1 MCNNNELDRDKNI
14 VETEVRINELI
25 DTIVQQATEKI
36 QTKLT
41 AVENK
46 KGDYQ
51 LTWIWELIQNA
62 VDNITKINNINKE
75 DKKVDIEIS
84 FDEKNKELIFKH
96 NNGYFTEDQLEKI
109 ILQMH
114 GELNAENTQVVGRF
128 GSGFITT
135 YILSRNVKIK
145 GRLQLSNGA
154 FKNFEIDI
162 SRDKKDLKTSI
173 GSSYKKYNEIINGT
187 DSNENQD
194 SKKIDTEFI
203 YSEIEEGT
211 SNLINTSIESFKKT
225 IHLSKKFTN
234 NLGSITI
241 NSNKININE
250 NEEILIFDDNNNNK
264 FKIAI
269 DCYDNNITNIVE
281 KNIPNIFINYPLIK
295 SNILKLPFVIHSLQF
310 EPNEERSMIFLGK
323 TGDASQINKDLL
335 TIVFN
340 RYIYFLNSDEISSK
354 NNLFNL
360 CRISRITDPNIE
372 DNNFINDTLNN
383 LVNRI
388 IEIPIVKCNENE
400 FLSLR
405 KVKIPFHNDEG
416 KREFI
421 YKLLEQLRDFNLPV
435 EGDIA
440 GWNEILQSEFYK
452 NNLNNSQ
459 TIYDIDKLISFI
471 EDQNNFNNLKNKFK
485 FEDNFTDENKEA
497 AVWDWLN
504 IFYELLDE
512 KNTTYLDKRIFINEN
527 KNFISK
533 STFFNNSGTIIK
545 NTELQYYINRRNY
558 YREHKIYVLKFDCKT
573 IKEQYIN
580 IFSKQNDNIDFRNIL
595 VHNKISPNIK
605 YFTNFYIRYY
615 KNIAILINNYIR
627 DNFNNR
633 IDGLNEI
640 IRNLLANIIYKDDY
654 VFPTIFSSE
663 PQEQVLNEEQIK
675 KDCFPYCFENKN
687 MLSLRIMENNDASLL
702 LNFVNNITDNN
713 IREKILKFTTEQARI
728 AIEAVENPLYED
740 DSNLNEINFRV
751 PINKK
756 PITENSNYMQIN
768 HQLLSKEYFIPN
780 WECNTLFLGT
790 FNPAGGEEVNYFYGR
805 NSNNFWKAISKLFNK
820 QEDGHFHNLMV
831 SNFCKFKQFMIDNK
845 FGCVDIIR
853 SVVVNIDCEENITG
867 KGYSDQNLF
876 NMTHVARN
884 YNFEEIENY
893 IINKE
898 TVTTIINTV
907 GQRFDN
913 MQPKE
918 LKIQLTK
925 FKNFCKVNNIN
936 YIENCPSVSGWISGE
951 DNLNKIIEFYREN
964 TNLNNLI

>member
-1 MCNNNELDRDKNI
+1 MCNNNELDKDKI
-14 VETEVRINELI
+14 
-25 DTIVQQATEKI
+25 IVQQATEKI
-36 QTKLT
+36 QTKLK
-41 AVENK
+41 AVDNK
-46 KGDYQ
+46 KEYYQ
-51 LTWIWELIQNA
+51 QTWIWELIQNA
-62 VDNITKINNINKE
+62 VDNITKINNINPI
-75 DKKVDIEIS
+75 KKQVNIEIN
-84 FDEKNKELIFKH
+84 FDEYKNELIFKH
-96 NNGYFTEDQLEKI
+96 NNGYFTKDLLLNI
-109 ILQMH
+109 ILQKH
-114 GELNAENTQVVGRF
+114 ADLNTENNNNTQVVGKF

-162 SRDKKDLKTSI
+162 SREENKLEESI
-173 GSSYKKYNEIINGT
+173 NNSYNKYKEIIAETNP
-187 DSNENQD
+187 NENQQPENLN
-194 SKKIDTEFI
+194 TEFI
-203 YSEIEEGT
+203 YSNIKKDT
-211 SNLINTSIESFKKT
+211 SILINTSIDSLKKT
-225 IHLSKKFTN
+225 IHLSKKFTE
-234 NLGSITI
+234 NLGIITI
-241 NSNKININE
+241 NNEPIIINE
-250 NEEILIFDDNNNNK
+250 NILTSNSNNNEYT
-264 FKIAI
+264 FTIAI
-269 DCYDNNITNIVE
+269 DCNDNKITNIVE

-310 EPNEERSMIFLGK
+310 EPNEERSMIFLG
-323 TGDASQINKDLL
+323 TSGGASQTNKDLL
-335 TIVFN
+335 TNVFN
-340 RYIYFLNSDEISSK
+340 RYIEILNMDEIRSKNNLFNEIRSK

-360 CRISRITDPNIE
+360 CRISCITDPNIE
-372 DNNFINDTLNN
+372 DNKFINDTLNN
-383 LVNRI
+383 LVHEI
-388 IEIPIVKCNENE
+388 IKIPIVKCNENE

-405 KVKIPFHNDEG
+405 DVKIPFDNVES
-416 KREFI
+416 KRNIIFE
-421 YKLLEQLRDFNLPV
+421 LLTQLNGFNLPIQ
-435 EGDIA
+435 ENIA
-440 GWNEILQSEFYK
+440 GWNEILQSGFYK
-452 NNLNNSQ
+452 ECLINCD
-459 TIYDIDKLISFI
+459 TIYNIDKLILFI
-471 EDQNNFNNLKNKFK
+471 EDQNNFNTLKNKFK
-485 FEDNFTDENKEA
+485 FADNFTDENKEA

>member
-1 MCNNNELDRDKNI
+1 MCNNNELDRDKI
-14 VETEVRINELI
+14 
-25 DTIVQQATEKI
+25 IVQLATEKI
-36 QTKLT
+36 QTKLE
-41 AVENK
+41 AVDNK
-46 KGDYQ
+46 KEYYQ
-51 LTWIWELIQNA
+51 QTWIWELIQNA
-62 VDNITKINNINKE
+62 VDNITKINNINKRNNINNE
-75 DKKVDIEIS
+75 DIQVDIEIN
-84 FDEKNKELIFKH
+84 FNENELIFRH
-96 NNGYFTEDQLEKI
+96 NNGYFTKDQLLNI
-109 ILQMH
+109 ILQKH
-114 GELNAENTQVVGRF
+114 ADLNTENNNNTQVVGRF

-145 GRLQLSNGA
+145 GRLQLSNGV

-162 SRDKKDLKTSI
+162 SREGDRLEESI
-173 GSSYKKYNEIINGT
+173 NNSYNKYKEIIAETNP
-187 DSNENQD
+187 NENQQPENLN
-194 SKKIDTEFI
+194 TEFI
-203 YSEIEEGT
+203 YSEINKDIGE
-211 SNLINTSIESFKKT
+211 LINKSIVSFTKT
-225 IHLSKKFTN
+225 IDLSKAFTE
-234 NLGSITI
+234 NLGNFQI
-241 NSNKININE
+241 NTEIINRNE
-250 NEEILIFDDNNNNK
+250 VILIFDDDDDNNNNI

-269 DCYDNNITNIVE
+269 VCNGNEITNIVE

-310 EPNEERSMIFLGK
+310 EPNEERSMIFLG
-323 TGDASQINKDLL
+323 TSGGASQTNKDLL
-335 TIVFN
+335 TNVFN
-340 RYIYFLNSDEISSK
+340 RYIEILKIDEIRSK

-405 KVKIPFHNDEG
+405 DVKIPFDNVES
-416 KREFI
+416 KRNIIFE
-421 YKLLEQLRDFNLPV
+421 LLTQLNGFNLPIQ
-435 EGDIA
+435 EDIA
-440 GWNEILQSEFYK
+440 GWNEILQSGFYK
-452 NNLNNSQ
+452 ECLKNCD
-459 TIYDIDKLISFI
+459 TIYNIDKLISFI

-504 IFYELLDE
+504 RFYSLLDE
-512 KNTTYLDKRIFINEN
+512 KNTTYLDTRIFINEN
-527 KNFISK
+527 KNFINNTINFYK
-533 STFFNNSGTIIK
+533 NGNVIDYKFNHAVYIK
-545 NTELQYYINRRNY
+545 Y
-558 YREHKIYVLKFDCKT
+558 KICIFKFNCEKLKT
-573 IKEQYIN
+573 IYYSYFNFKY
-580 IFSKQNDNIDFRNIL
+580 NIDYKNIL
-595 VHNKISPNIK
+595 VHSKIKLDIN
-605 YFTNFYIRYY
+605 YFTNFEIRYY
-615 KNIAILINNYIR
+615 KRVANLIDNYIR
-627 DNFNNR
+627 ENFNNR
-633 IDGLNEI
+633 NEDLNNI
-640 IRNLLANIIYKDDY
+640 ISNLLVNIILKNEH
-654 VFPTIFSSE
+654 VFPTIISNE
-663 PQEQVLNEEQIK
+663 PQVKMSNDELK
-675 KDCFPYCFENKN
+675 KACFPYCFENKN
-687 MLSLRIMENNDASLL
+687 MLSLGIMENNDASLL
-702 LNFVNNITDNN
+702 LNFVNNITDND

-740 DSNLNEINFRV
+740 DSNLNEINFRD
-751 PINKK
+751 PIIKK

-805 NSNNFWKAISKLFNK
+805 NSNNFWKAISRLFNK

-831 SNFCKFKQFMIDNK
+831 SNFCEFIQFMKDNK

-853 SVVVNIDCEENITG
+853 SVVVNVDCEENITG

-925 FKNFCKVNNIN
+925 FKKFCVDKNIN
-936 YIENCPSVSGWISGE
+936 YIEECPTVTGRIKGNE
-951 DNLNKIIEFYREN
+951 NLNRIIEFYR
-964 TNLNNLI
+964 TNLTNNN

>member
-1 MCNNNELDRDKNI
+1 MCNNNELDKDKI
-14 VETEVRINELI
+14 
-25 DTIVQQATEKI
+25 IVQQATEKI
-36 QTKLT
+36 QTKLK
-41 AVENK
+41 AVDNK
-46 KGDYQ
+46 KEYYQ
-51 LTWIWELIQNA
+51 QTWIWELIQNA
-62 VDNITKINNINKE
+62 VDNITKINNINPI
-75 DKKVDIEIS
+75 KKQVNIEIN
-84 FDEKNKELIFKH
+84 FDEYKNELIFKH
-96 NNGYFTEDQLEKI
+96 NNGYFTKDQLLNI
-109 ILQMH
+109 ILQKH
-114 GELNAENTQVVGRF
+114 ADLNTENNNNTQVVGKF

-162 SRDKKDLKTSI
+162 SREENKLEESI
-173 GSSYKKYNEIINGT
+173 NNSYNKYKEIIAETNP
-187 DSNENQD
+187 NENQQPENLN
-194 SKKIDTEFI
+194 TEFI
-203 YSEIEEGT
+203 YSNIKKDT
-211 SNLINTSIESFKKT
+211 SILINTSIDSFKKT
-225 IHLSKKFTN
+225 IHLSKKFTE
-234 NLGSITI
+234 NLGIITI
-241 NSNKININE
+241 NNEPIIINE
-250 NEEILIFDDNNNNK
+250 NILTSNSNNNEYT
-264 FKIAI
+264 FTIAI
-269 DCYDNNITNIVE
+269 DCNDNKITNIVE
-281 KNIPNIFINYPLIK
+281 KNITNIFINYPLIK

-388 IEIPIVKCNENE
+388 IEIPIVKCNDNK
-400 FLSLR
+400 FLSLSG
-405 KVKIPFHNDEG
+405 VNIPFDNDKD
-416 KREFI
+416 KRKII

-459 TIYDIDKLISFI
+459 TIYDIDKLIAFI
-471 EDQNNFNNLKNKFK
+471 ENQNNFNNLKNKFK
-485 FEDNFTDENKEA
+485 FADNFTDENKED

-504 IFYELLDE
+504 GFYELLDVDN
-512 KNTTYLDKRIFINEN
+512 KKYLDKRIFINEN
-527 KNFISK
+527 KNFISNTINFYK
-533 STFFNNSGTIIK
+533 NGNVIDYKFNHAVHSNF
-545 NTELQYYINRRNY
+545 
-558 YREHKIYVLKFDCKT
+558 KIYIFKFNCDKLKSIYYTYFKL
-573 IKEQYIN
+573 IY
-580 IFSKQNDNIDFRNIL
+580 NIDYKNIL

-687 MLSLRIMENNDASLL
+687 MLSLGIMENNDASLL

-740 DSNLNEINFRV
+740 DSNLNEINFSD
-751 PINKK
+751 PIIKK

-768 HQLLSKEYFIPN
+768 HQLLSKDYFIPN
-780 WECNTLFLGT
+780 WKCNTLFLGT
-790 FNPAGGEEVNYFYGR
+790 FNPAGGEQVNYFYGR
-805 NSNNFWKAISKLFNK
+805 NTNNFWKAISRLFNMP
-820 QEDGHFHNLMV
+820 EDHFHKLMV
-831 SNFCKFKQFMIDNK
+831 KNFGEFIQFMKDNE

-853 SVVVNIDCEENITG
+853 SVVVNKDCEDNIIG

-964 TNLNNLI
+964 TNLNNSI